1 MNHINPSEVEGIRL
15 SKRVMA
21 QTQCSR
27 TEAERLIEAGR
38 VRIDGKVVKEIPRRV
53 HPHQTVDVD
62 LPGQAPAVR
71 PQPATVLLHK
81 PASASYQDLHHL
93 LTDATRWH
101 ADRSGLVLPYRL
113 PDGLTPLEDA
123 ASGLVVWSQDPTVVR
138 RLLDESSQVEHEFM
152 ADVRG
157 EVSAEQLQR
166 LQPGR
171 RAVPPEPSVN
181 RNAPRMNPH
190 PSHPHG
196 PRTPRVHASIGHHRE
211 GVTRLRLAITGHQ
224 PGLVLDLC
232 RDADLELLAL
242 ARLRVGRVALKGLPP
257 GHWRGLMGYEKF

>member
-1 MNHINPSEVEGIRL
+1 MNHFTQPDAEGIRL
-15 SKRVMA
+15 AKRVMA

-53 HPHQTVDVD
+53 HSHQTVDVD
-62 LPGQAPAVR
+62 LPGQAPAAVR

-81 PASASYQDLHHL
+81 PTSATYQDLHHL

-101 ADRSGLVLPYRL
+101 ADRSGLVLPHRL

-138 RLLDESSQVEHEFM
+138 RLLDEGSQVEHEFM

-166 LQPGR
+166 LQPNR
-171 RAVPPEPSVN
+171 RAEPQEAFAS
-181 RNAPRMNPH
+181 RNA
-190 PSHPHG
+190 

-211 GVTRLRLAITGHQ
+211 GITRLRLAITGHQ

-232 RDADLELLAL
+232 RDANLELLAL